1 MLNAHVVYT
10 DINHV
15 TAILLA
21 VWARF
26 DFRVGRADSEL
37 SFILNTL
44 PAHKAEH
51 LCAVQLE
58 KSHSPHFYQSGLLA
72 ACCSWQKETVRF
84 IYMYLASSWGR
95 WVDPRPFVEQET
107 EPQMSPVERA

>member
-26 DFRVGRADSEL
+26 DFKVGRADSEL
-37 SFILNTL
+37 SFILNNL

-58 KSHSPHFYQSGLLA
+58 KPHIGLACWLHAVHGKRRQSGLYICTWHLA
-72 ACCSWQKETVRF
+72 GAV
-84 IYMYLASSWGR
+84 G
-95 WVDPRPFVEQET
+95 
-107 EPQMSPVERA
+107 